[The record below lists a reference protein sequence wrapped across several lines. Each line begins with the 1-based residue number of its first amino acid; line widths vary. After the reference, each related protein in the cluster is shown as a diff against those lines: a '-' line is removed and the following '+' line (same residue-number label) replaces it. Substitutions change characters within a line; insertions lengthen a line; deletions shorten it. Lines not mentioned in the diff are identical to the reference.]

1 MNKIN
6 LLHYQTTMTS
16 FMHYLTICTKLQISY
31 VLNARVPSPTEPS
44 MDVDRGGR

>member
-31 VLNARVPSPTEPS
+31 VLMQEYLHQQNLQWLSANLNV
-44 MDVDRGGR
+44 